1 MVEFFSLT
9 GEDKKGNMK
18 KIFAILI
25 MAVVLTGCYEDFR
38 TDYPYTTVA
47 FSTATGGLSTAGEL
61 GRTVVRGEGLKLDI
75 GVYLAGVLENN
86 KERIVRYTIDPSL
99 LAGTS
104 YELMP
109 TNYYTVS
116 DINQMIIPAGEY
128 IGRLTVTLDSVRFL
142 NDPDAVNYHYA
153 IPIRLT
159 ETTADSIN
167 ADHDTKI
174 LVIKYITRV
183 EGFYNHTGT
192 YTTFDETGAQMSSGS
207 MTSVISAQ
215 TISLDS
221 VAANGILH
229 LYGAGYTMNYRIHP
243 DNTVTWRKLPNPP
256 PTPVNLATEY
266 PPAVTTDY
274 VSGWETLSAV
284 NDGKV
289 PPSSINDYTYP
300 KFGNWNSANDWGWI
314 QYTFTRPYRISASNV
329 FWWTDEGG
337 LLFPT
342 DQRVEY
348 LNMAT
353 NTWEV
358 VPNAVGYGVEPSKFN
373 VTRFDEITT
382 TSIRL
387 YFINSS
393 ESIGISEWQVMG
405 IGDPMSPEERA
416 MANVLP
422 NGTSTW
428 DPATSTLTLNYKVIY
443 EEATYYTTASSKL
456 VWRNRIRDGV
466 NEWRR

>member
-1 MVEFFSLT
+1 MVEIFFFFF
-9 GEDKKGNMK
+9 KKQGKMK

-25 MAVVLTGCYEDFR
+25 MAVILTGCYEEFR
-38 TDYPYTTVA
+38 IDYPYTTVA

-61 GRTVVRGEGLKLDI
+61 GRTVVKDEGLKLDV
-75 GVYLAGVLENN
+75 GVYLAGVLEN
-86 KERIVRYTIDPSL
+86 KEERWVRFAIDPTL
-99 LAGTS
+99 LAGTD

-109 TNYYTVS
+109 ANYYTLS
-116 DINQMIIPAGEY
+116 NSNTMTIPSGEY
-128 IGRLTVTLDSVRFL
+128 IGRLTITLDSARFL
-142 NDPDAVNYHYA
+142 ADPDAVSYHYA

-159 ETTADSIN
+159 ETSADSVN
-167 ADHDTKI
+167 ANNDTKI
-174 LVIKYITRV
+174 VVIKFITRV

-192 YTTFDETGAQMSSGS
+192 YTTYEEGGTVMGSGAMSS
-207 MTSVISAQ
+207 VINAQ

-221 VAANGILH
+221 ITANGILH
-229 LYGAGYTMNYRIHP
+229 LYGPGYSMNYRIHP
-243 DNTVTWRKLPNPP
+243 DNTISWKKLPNPP
-256 PTPVNLATEY
+256 PTQVNLATEF

-289 PPSSINDYTYP
+289 PAKSLNDYTYP
-300 KFGNWNSANDWGWI
+300 KFGNWYSANDWGWI
-314 QYTFTRPYRISASNV
+314 QYTFPRPYRISASNV
-329 FWWTDEGG
+329 FWWSDGGG

-358 VPNAVGYGVEPSKFN
+358 VSNAVGYGVEADKFN
-373 VTRFDEITT
+373 VTRFDEVTT
-382 TSIRL
+382 TSVRI

-393 ESIGISEWQVMG
+393 ESVGISEWQVMG
-405 IGDPMSPEERA
+405 IGDPINPEERPI
-416 MANVLP
+416 ANVLP

-428 DPATSTLTLNYKVIY
+428 DPATSTMTLNYKVIY
-443 EEATYYTTASSKL
+443 EDATYYTTASSKL

>member
-1 MVEFFSLT
+1 MVEFFSLP
-9 GEDKKGNMK
+9 GKEKKGNMK

-25 MAVVLTGCYEDFR
+25 MAVILTGCYEEFR
-38 TDYPYTTVA
+38 NDYPYTTVA

-61 GRTVVRGEGLKLDI
+61 GRTVVKGEGLKLDI
-75 GVYLAGVLENN
+75 GVYLAGVLENR
-86 KERIVRYTIDPSL
+86 EDILVRYTLDPSL
-99 LAGTS
+99 LAGTA

-109 TNYYTVS
+109 ADYYTFS
-116 DINQMIIPAGEY
+116 DINQMIIPEGEY
-128 IGRLTVTLDSVRFL
+128 IGRLTITLDSARFL
-142 NDPDAVNYHYA
+142 ADPDAVNFHYA
-153 IPIRLT
+153 IPLRLT
-159 ETTADSIN
+159 ETSADSIN
-167 ADHDTKI
+167 ASLATKI
-174 LVIKYITRV
+174 LVVKFITRV

-192 YTTFDETGAQMSSGS
+192 YTTYEEGGTEMGSGA

-221 VAANGILH
+221 ISANGILH

-243 DNTVTWRKLPNPP
+243 DNTVTWKKLPNPP
-256 PTPVNLATEY
+256 PTQVNLATEY

-289 PPSSINDYTYP
+289 PASSTNDYTYP
-300 KFGNWNSANDWGWI
+300 KFGNWYSGNDWGWI
-314 QYTFTRPYRISASNV
+314 QYTFSRPYRISASNV
-329 FWWTDEGG
+329 FWWSDEGG

-342 DQRVEY
+342 DQYVEY
-348 LNMAT
+348 HNMAT
-353 NTWEV
+353 DTWEE
-358 VPNAVGYGVEPSKFN
+358 VPNPVGYGAEPDKFN

-382 TSIRL
+382 DGIRL
-387 YFINSS
+387 NFINSS
-393 ESIGISEWQVMG
+393 ESVGISEWQVMG
-405 IGDPMSPEERA
+405 IGDPMTPEERPI
-416 MANVLP
+416 ANVLP

-443 EEATYYTTASSKL
+443 EEATYYTNASSKL

>member
-1 MVEFFSLT
+1 
-9 GEDKKGNMK
+9 MK

-25 MAVVLTGCYEDFR
+25 MAVILTGCYEDFR

-61 GRTVVRGEGLKLDI
+61 GRTVVKGEGLKLDV
-75 GVYLAGVLENN
+75 GVYLAGVLEN
-86 KERIVRYTIDPSL
+86 KEERTVRFAIDPSL

-109 TNYYTVS
+109 TNYYTLS
-116 DINQMIIPAGEY
+116 NTSQITIPAGEY
-128 IGRLTVTLDSVRFL
+128 IGRLTVRLDSALFL

-159 ETTADSIN
+159 ETSADSIN
-167 ADHDTKI
+167 ADHNTKI
-174 LVIKYITRV
+174 VVIKFITRA

-207 MTSVISAQ
+207 MSSVISAR

-221 VAANGILH
+221 ITANGILH
-229 LYGAGYTMNYRIHP
+229 LYGAGYTMDYRIHP
-243 DNTVTWRKLPNPP
+243 DNTVTWKKLPNPP
-256 PTPVNLATEY
+256 PTPVNLATEF
-266 PPAVTTDY
+266 PPTVTTDY

-289 PPSSINDYTYP
+289 PASSVSDYTYP

-314 QYTFTRPYRISASNV
+314 QYTFARPYRMRASNV
-329 FWWTDEGG
+329 FWWSDEGG

-342 DQRVEY
+342 DQYVEY
-348 LNMAT
+348 HNMT
-353 NTWEV
+353 TDTWEE
-358 VPNAVGYGVEPSKFN
+358 VPNPVGYGAEPNKFN
-373 VTRFDEITT
+373 VTTFDEVITDG
-382 TSIRL
+382 IRL
-387 YFINSS
+387 NFINSS
-393 ESIGISEWQVMG
+393 ESVGISEWQVMG
-405 IGDPMSPEERA
+405 IGDPMTPEERP
-416 MANVLP
+416 MADVLP